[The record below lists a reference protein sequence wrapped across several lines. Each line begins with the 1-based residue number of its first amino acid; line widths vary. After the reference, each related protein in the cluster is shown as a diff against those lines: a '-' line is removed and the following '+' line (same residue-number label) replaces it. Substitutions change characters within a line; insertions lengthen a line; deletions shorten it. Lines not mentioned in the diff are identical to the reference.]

1 MRGGLGILVHGG
13 NHFIVRGPE
22 PGPEE
27 ALALVRRWSVITIGS
42 GVVATEETLPWR
54 VSTREFREDLAWA
67 VEVDAGGEPRSPAV
81 QQLLAEMQA
90 RGVVVRGT
98 MKDIHSY
105 SNPEVSRVR
114 HVELDLAVSFTEKK
128 LRGSATLTLD
138 PAGRQLILDTRDL
151 TILRVNEA
159 TTGFRLGPR
168 DKHLGAPLTIDL
180 APGVRSVVIEYETSP
195 LATGLQW
202 LEPAQTAGKRHPFLF
217 SQSEAIHARSWMPI
231 QDSPGVRVTYSARIH
246 APLPL
251 TALMSA
257 RIVRPG
263 HFHLPQP
270 IPPYLIALAV
280 GDLSFQAVSERCGV
294 WAEPSV
300 LGKAAKEFEDM
311 EKMVQTA
318 EGLYGAYPWGRYDL
332 LVLPPSF
339 PFGGME
345 NPCLTFATPTVLAGD
360 KSLVSLVSHELAH
373 SWSGNLVTNSTWRDF
388 WLNEGFTTYFERRI
402 QEALYGRRRSEMEL
416 AIEVGELHE
425 EMKEL
430 PPGDQKLVVDLA
442 GRDPDDGMTL
452 VPYVKG
458 ALMLRMLEEKHGRAK
473 FDAWMKSYFAKFAF
487 QSISSEQFL
496 AFLHETFPGDDLSAW
511 LHQPGLPA
519 SAPKVTFDF
528 ETKPRREW
536 VTQEWLHWLRAMP
549 DSTTAAEL
557 SALDQ
562 QWAFTE
568 NGNSEIAA
576 QWLLMAIRAG
586 YSPAWPRLEEF
597 LVGVGRRKFV
607 KPLYE
612 ALARTSD
619 GKARARA
626 IYAKARPGYHPITQ
640 ATVDAILK

>member
-1 MRGGLGILVHGG
+1 M
-13 NHFIVRGPE
+13 N
-22 PGPEE
+22 
-27 ALALVRRWSVITIGS
+27 
-42 GVVATEETLPWR
+42 
-54 VSTREFREDLAWA
+54 
-67 VEVDAGGEPRSPAV
+67 
-81 QQLLAEMQA
+81 
-90 RGVVVRGT
+90 
-98 MKDIHSY
+98 DIHSY

-114 HVELDLAVSFTEKK
+114 HVELDLAVSFAEKK
-128 LRGSATLTLD
+128 LRGAATLGLE

-151 TILRVNEA
+151 TILRVNGA
-159 TTGFRLGPR
+159 SSGFKVGAR
-168 DKHLGAPLTIDL
+168 DAHLGAPLSIEL
-180 APGVRSVVIEYETSP
+180 GPGARSVVIEYETSP
-195 LATGLQW
+195 LASGLQW
-202 LEPAQTAGKRHPFLF
+202 LDPSQTAGKRHPFLF
-217 SQSEAIHARSWMPI
+217 SQSQAIHARSWIPI

-270 IPPYLIALAV
+270 VPPYLIALAV
-280 GDLSFQAVSERCGV
+280 GDVSFQAVSARCGV

-345 NPCLTFATPTVLAGD
+345 NPCLTFATPTVIAGD

-416 AIEVGELHE
+416 AIEVGELRN
-425 EMKEL
+425 EMKGL
-430 PPGDQKLVVDLA
+430 APGDQKLVVDLS

-458 ALMLRMLEEKHGRAK
+458 ALMLRMLEEKYGRAK
-473 FDAWMKSYFAKFAF
+473 FDAWMKAYFAKFAF
-487 QSISSEQFL
+487 QSIDSEQFL
-496 AFLHETFPGDDLSAW
+496 AFLHETFPGEDLSAW
-511 LHQPGLPA
+511 LHQPGLPD
-519 SAPKVTFDF
+519 SAPNVTYDF
-528 ETKPRREW
+528 ETRPRREW

-549 DSTTAAEL
+549 ESTTAAEL

-562 QWAFTE
+562 QWAFTA

-586 YSPAWPRLEEF
+586 YTPAWGRLEGF
-597 LVGVGRRKFV
+597 LIGVGRRKFV

-612 ALARTSD
+612 ALARTAD
-619 GKARARA
+619 GQVRARA

-640 ATVDAILK
+640 TTVDVILK

>member
-1 MRGGLGILVHGG
+1 M
-13 NHFIVRGPE
+13 N
-22 PGPEE
+22 
-27 ALALVRRWSVITIGS
+27 
-42 GVVATEETLPWR
+42 
-54 VSTREFREDLAWA
+54 
-67 VEVDAGGEPRSPAV
+67 
-81 QQLLAEMQA
+81 
-90 RGVVVRGT
+90 
-98 MKDIHSY
+98 DIHSY

-114 HVELDLAVSFTEKK
+114 HVELDLAVSFSEKK

-151 TILRVNEA
+151 AILRVNGS
-159 TTGFRLGPR
+159 TSGFTVGPR
-168 DKHLGAPLTIDL
+168 DAHLGAPLTIDL
-180 APGVRSVVIEYETSP
+180 ASGARSVVIEYETSP
-195 LATGLQW
+195 QASGLQW
-202 LEPAQTAGKRHPFLF
+202 LEPSQTAGKRHPFLF
-217 SQSEAIHARSWMPI
+217 SQSQAIHARSWMPI

-280 GDLSFQAVSERCGV
+280 GELSFQSVSARCGV

-300 LGKAAKEFEDM
+300 LAKAAREFEDM
-311 EKMVQTA
+311 EKMVQAA

-345 NPCLTFATPTVLAGD
+345 NPCLTFATPTVIAGD
-360 KSLVSLVSHELAH
+360 KSLVALVSHELAH

-416 AIEVGELHE
+416 AIELGELRE
-425 EMKEL
+425 EMKQL
-430 PPGDQKLVVDLA
+430 PPGDQKLVVDLT
-442 GRDPDDGMTL
+442 GRDPDDGMTQ

-458 ALMLRMLEEKHGRAK
+458 ALLLRMLEEKHGRAK

-487 QSISSEQFL
+487 QSIDSGQFQ
-496 AFLHETFPGDDLSAW
+496 AFLSETFPGEDLNAW
-511 LHQPGLPA
+511 LNEPGLPPG
-519 SAPKVTFDF
+519 APKVTFDF

-549 DSTTAAEL
+549 ESTTAAEL

-576 QWLLMAIRAG
+576 QWLIMSIRAA
-586 YSPAWPRLEEF
+586 YSPAWPRLEQF
-597 LVGVGRRKFV
+597 LIGVGRRKFV

-612 ALARTSD
+612 AMAKTPD
-619 GKARARA
+619 GKTRARA

-640 ATVDAILK
+640 TSVDAVLR

>member
-1 MRGGLGILVHGG
+1 MH
-13 NHFIVRGPE
+13 
-22 PGPEE
+22 
-27 ALALVRRWSVITIGS
+27 
-42 GVVATEETLPWR
+42 
-54 VSTREFREDLAWA
+54 
-67 VEVDAGGEPRSPAV
+67 
-81 QQLLAEMQA
+81 
-90 RGVVVRGT
+90 
-98 MKDIHSY
+98 DIHSY
-105 SNPEVSRVR
+105 GNPEVSRVR
-114 HVELDLAVSFTEKK
+114 HVELDLAVSFSEKK
-128 LRGSATLTLD
+128 LRGAATLTLD

-151 TILRVNEA
+151 AILRVNGA
-159 TTGFRLGPR
+159 ASGFTVGPR
-168 DKHLGAPLTIDL
+168 DANLGSPLTIEL
-180 APGVRSVVIEYETSP
+180 APGARSVVVEYETSP
-195 LATGLQW
+195 QASGLQW
-202 LEPAQTAGKRHPFLF
+202 LEPSQTAGKRHPFLF
-217 SQSEAIHARSWMPI
+217 SQSQAIHARSWMPI

-251 TALMSA
+251 TPLMSA

-280 GDLSFQAVSERCGV
+280 GELSFQAVSARCGV

-300 LGKAAKEFEDM
+300 LAKAAKEFEDM
-311 EKMVQTA
+311 EKMVQAA

-345 NPCLTFATPTVLAGD
+345 NPCLTFATPTVIAGD
-360 KSLVSLVSHELAH
+360 KSLVALVSHELAH
-373 SWSGNLVTNSTWRDF
+373 SWSGNLVTNSAWRDF

-416 AIEVGELHE
+416 AIEIGELGK
-425 EMKEL
+425 EMQDL
-430 PPGDQKLVVDLA
+430 PPADQKLVVDLT

-458 ALMLRMLEEKHGRAK
+458 ALMLRMLEEKYGRAR
-473 FDAWMKSYFAKFAF
+473 FDAWMQAYFAKFAF
-487 QSISSEQFL
+487 ESISSEQFL
-496 AFLHETFPGDDLSAW
+496 SFLHETFPGEDLSAW
-511 LHQPGLPA
+511 LHQPGMPPT
-519 SAPKVTFDF
+519 APKVTYDF

-549 DSTTAAEL
+549 ENITAAEL

-568 NGNSEIAA
+568 NGNSEIGA
-576 QWLLMAIRAG
+576 QWLAMAIRAG

-597 LVGVGRRKFV
+597 LIGVGRRKFV
-607 KPLYE
+607 KPLFE
-612 ALARTSD
+612 ALVRTPE

-626 IYAKARPGYHPITQ
+626 IYAKARSGYHPITQ